1 MVGAA
6 MVAGGSKEE
15 SMPVSRISI
24 SRWIGTAAFV
34 ILLSLGIFISLSS
47 AEPKALANRAD
58 IDPTA
63 VTYKLPDQI
72 KWTGNPD
79 VAQTAVLQGDP
90 SKPGLYV
97 IFIKWAPH
105 HFSHPHFHPND
116 RYITVLSGTWWVG
129 TGTKYDPDSTV
140 AMPAG
145 SYVVDLAKQVHFD
158 GAKDVPAVLEIVG
171 EGPAT
176 MTPAEAK

>member
-1 MVGAA
+1 MSA
-6 MVAGGSKEE
+6 
-15 SMPVSRISI
+15 SRISPA
-24 SRWIGTAAFV
+24 RWIVPAAIA
-34 ILLSLGIFISLSS
+34 ILLSMGAFISLGS
-47 AEPKALANRAD
+47 AEPKALPKAAD

-63 VTYKLPDQI
+63 VTYQLPDQI

-79 VAQTAVLQGDP
+79 VAQTAVLHGDP

-97 IFIKWAPH
+97 ILIKWFPH

-129 TGTKYDPDSTV
+129 TGTKYDPDATV
-140 AMPAG
+140 PMPAG
-145 SYVVDLAKQVHFD
+145 SYVVDLAKQVHYD